1 MHQFSVTLTQFWI
14 RHDYFT
20 NSCSKSHSFAWW
32 VKNTKQD
39 RILLK
44 LWENV
49 FLLKHT
55 HTLVLSFQY
64 YMTFLCF
71 TLFFVWN
78 LSSDQVSTTALS
90 GNTQETQMFLASD
103 HHRPQK
109 PQLCKQIHSQIWIQI
124 CLWASRQIGSPRLR
138 KYRQKPKYSFTLILC
153 KMQNILRPWRAGCYL
168 RVNLLRRPST
178 QSSRR
183 QISAEQHAC
192 KSSRASEEQLWWSQ
206 DGFSQPVRSWC

>member
-1 MHQFSVTLTQFWI
+1 MSEKHKTGQNHFKVVRKCISTKT
-14 RHDYFT
+14 H
-20 NSCSKSHSFAWW
+20 SH
-32 VKNTKQD
+32 TG
-39 RILLK
+39 
-44 LWENV
+44 
-49 FLLKHT
+49 
-55 HTLVLSFQY
+55 LVLPILHDLSVFHIV
-64 YMTFLCF
+64 
-71 TLFFVWN
+71 FVWN

-192 KSSRASEEQLWWSQ
+192 KSSRASVEQLRWSQ
-206 DGFSQPVRSWC
+206 DGFSQPVRRWC